1 MICTDCG
8 KLIGE
13 GTMGTVLPLCQC
25 QWRPKPQT
33 FYIQDQ
39 SAEITELRKQLAACQ
54 QERDNYKAALEKIE
68 RLPYDEIPDHH
79 QNIAHDALAKYPQ
92 KEPS

>member
-1 MICTDCG
+1 MICNDCG

-39 SAEITELRKQLAACQ
+39 SAEIA
-54 QERDNYKAALEKIE
+54 E
-68 RLPYDEIPDHH
+68 RLNSAAPAGRPLE
-79 QNIAHDALAKYPQ
+79 
-92 KEPS
+92 